1 VPAPRTSRQSPQW
14 PTLNRL
20 TRRTSDMHNSKI
32 HHDIQ
37 HIITN
42 TTVNAH
48 SRTHS
53 GLPNLA
59 KPKTLSP
66 KAQGSLTI
74 PPSTGPAYFCYL
86 RIAMAGW
93 RGAGPGSAQRARP
106 RRTHRD
112 KTQYTRRG
120 WVRQPKHY
128 HEDESGEAT
137 TSEFRN
143 LLILRLCRPVI
154 SEPASAYSSNAPNPL
169 PIAPRYRLAVIEGL
183 GGRLLL
189 TH

>member
-1 VPAPRTSRQSPQW
+1 MKLRLRTKQNNVAQYSDSKTPEGARHTPPGSPVPAPRTSRQSPQW

-37 HIITN
+37 HIKYHEHN
-42 TTVNAH
+42 GQRAHYAH

-93 RGAGPGSAQRARP
+93 RGAGPGLTRGRRSGHDPVEHIVTRP
-106 RRTHRD
+106 SIL
-112 KTQYTRRG
+112 G
-120 WVRQPKHY
+120 
-128 HEDESGEAT
+128 EDG
-137 TSEFRN
+137 
-143 LLILRLCRPVI
+143 
-154 SEPASAYSSNAPNPL
+154 
-169 PIAPRYRLAVIEGL
+169 
-183 GGRLLL
+183 
-189 TH
+189 